1 MTAAEPSL
9 AREFEAALAW
19 WRAAGVDCDFTDD
32 ATAWLSD
39 APQEPMSGP
48 QSARSAG
55 ENRKANNPAEGH
67 SQHSAAATLRAA
79 PPAPEPAVNRRNLL
93 GDSPPT
99 DLAAFRDWW
108 MSAPELGAAGLYP
121 RIAPRG
127 GAGAKLMVLVPQP
140 EANDRDALLSG
151 AQGRLLANMLAA
163 MGIAAEDAYIAS
175 ALPAHTP
182 MADLP
187 ALAAGGMDAVTAL
200 HVRLAQPQRLLLLGI
215 PLEPMLA
222 PLAPPDETPLR
233 GINYNGAN
241 TPVMVSEALDAM
253 LDMPPLKT
261 RFWKRWIE
269 WSAA

>member
-1 MTAAEPSL
+1 M

-19 WRAAGVDCDFTDD
+19 WRAAGVDCDFVDD
-32 ATAWLSD
+32 ATAWLSK
-39 APQEPMSGP
+39 P
-48 QSARSAG
+48 
-55 ENRKANNPAEGH
+55 RKVESQGSPAERAAG
-67 SQHSAAATLRAA
+67 STAVLVPCDIVAGSAAPLLPDTAEPATLMRRDWLGES
-79 PPAPEPAVNRRNLL
+79 PPANLDAFHGWWIETL
-93 GDSPPT
+93 
-99 DLAAFRDWW
+99 DLAQSRSF
-108 MSAPELGAAGLYP
+108 P
-121 RIAPRG
+121 RVLPRG
-127 GAGAKLMVLVPQP
+127 PRGAKLMVLVPQP
-140 EANDRDALLSG
+140 EMNDTGILLSG
-151 AQGRLLANMLAA
+151 PQGRLLANILAA
-163 MGIAAEDAYIAS
+163 MGLDESEVYIAS

-200 HVRLAQPQRLLLLGI
+200 HITLAQPQRLLLLGI